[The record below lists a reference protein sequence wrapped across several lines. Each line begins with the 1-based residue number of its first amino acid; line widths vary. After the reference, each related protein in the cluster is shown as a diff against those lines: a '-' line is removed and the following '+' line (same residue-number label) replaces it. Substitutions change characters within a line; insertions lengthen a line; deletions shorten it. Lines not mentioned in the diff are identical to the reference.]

1 MNKSNAIISTAA
13 ALVAV
18 IAIGGFAYFSFAQN
32 ASSFETESASVSA
45 EAGFKGGGHDWKSLT
60 DEQRAALEARR
71 AARQK
76 EMEARREEMG
86 SAIQR
91 GYSSWVEAV
100 KNNMGENAPILSQVN
115 EENFGK
121 FSEAHEY
128 MEKGRAI
135 MQEIG
140 VGREFGGRR
149 MFGGEGKG
157 IRGNCAQ

>member
-1 MNKSNAIISTAA
+1 MKMWELHQPDVVIHAA
-13 ALVAV
+13 AHKHVPL
-18 IAIGGFAYFSFAQN
+18 
-32 ASSFETESASVSA
+32 
-45 EAGFKGGGHDWKSLT
+45 
-60 DEQRAALEARR
+60 
-71 AARQK
+71 
-76 EMEARREEMG
+76 MERNPC
-86 SAIQR
+86 
-91 GYSSWVEAV
+91 EAV